1 MRQISTMIR
10 KEFLQVFRERSMV
23 ALIFV
28 VPLIQLFLLAYTITT
43 EVKHTKLAVVNH
55 DGSVTSREMVRL
67 FTNTDRFQ
75 LIGSA
80 GSPARVREWMRSW
93 RAQMALVIP
102 AQFHRDLQRGLCPSV
117 QVLVDGVDGNSAGIA
132 LGYASQ
138 ILLDYNQHLAEK
150 YAMGGSVPETHQLLP
165 VERMWYN
172 LELDSKQFMV
182 PGIVVVLLTIIPM
195 MFASMGLVRE
205 RELGT
210 LEQLMVTPLKRHQ
223 LLLGKI
229 IPALILAY
237 AEMGLVM
244 LVAVYSFGIHMNG
257 SYLLLAAI
265 SLIYLFTTI
274 GLGIFISTWTHSQ
287 QQAMFF
293 SWFVMV
299 FMILMGGFFIPIEN
313 MPEILRDL
321 TYLNPMRY
329 FMYILRDIFLKGSG
343 LVYLW
348 KDALILTVFGVTIL
362 GLGIGKFH
370 KRIG

>member
-1 MRQISTMIR
+1 MRRIIYMVR
-10 KEFLQVFRERSMV
+10 KEFLQVFRDRHML
-23 ALIFV
+23 ALLFV
-28 VPLIQLFLLAYTITT
+28 VPLVQLFILAYTITT
-43 EVKHTKLAVVNH
+43 DVKHLTLVVV
-55 DGSVTSREMVRL
+55 DYDRSVGSREIVRL
-67 FTNTDRFQ
+67 FTNTDRFD
-75 LIGSA
+75 LVGYA
-80 GSPARVREWMRSW
+80 HSPRQVGDLMRAW
-93 RAQMALVIP
+93 QTQMALVIP
-102 AQFHRDLQRGLCPSV
+102 AGFHRDLQRGLRPQLQIV
-117 QVLVDGVDGNSAGIA
+117 VDGVDGNTAGVA
-132 LGYASQ
+132 LGYARQ
-138 ILLDYNQHLAEK
+138 ILADYAREVALQLK
-150 YAMGGSVPETHQLLP
+150 RLKSPFLSRQLLP
-165 VERMWYN
+165 VERMWFN
-172 LELDSKQFMV
+172 PDLDSKQFMV

-210 LEQLMVTPLKRHQ
+210 LEQLMVTPLKRYQ

-237 AEMGLVM
+237 VEMALVM
-244 LVAVYSFGIHMNG
+244 LVAILSFGIKMNG
-257 SYLLLAAI
+257 SYLLLALF

-313 MPEILRDL
+313 MPELLRKL

-343 LVYLW
+343 IRYLW
-348 KDALILTVFGVTIL
+348 KDALLLAVFGITIL
-362 GLGIGKFH
+362 GMGVAKFR
-370 KRIG
+370 KRVG

>member
-1 MRQISTMIR
+1 MRPILTMIR
-10 KEFLQVFRERSMV
+10 KEFLQVFRDPPMV
-23 ALIFV
+23 ALLFV
-28 VPLIQLFLLAYTITT
+28 VPLIQLFILAYTITT
-43 EVKHTKLAVVNH
+43 DVKHIRLAVV
-55 DGSVTSREMVRL
+55 DYDRSASSREIVRK

-75 LIGSA
+75 LMGYAS
-80 GSPARVREWMRSW
+80 SPRQVRQWMRAW
-93 RAQMALVIP
+93 RVQMALVIP
-102 AQFHRDLQRGLCPSV
+102 SQFHQRLQRQLHPEI
-117 QVLVDGVDGNSAGIA
+117 QVLVDGVDGNTAGIS
-132 LGYASQ
+132 LGYAAE
-138 ILLDYNQHLAEK
+138 ILTDYNRWIASR
-150 YAMGGSVPETHQLLP
+150 YAVKGEFSPQPRLQP
-165 VERMWYN
+165 IERMWYN

-244 LVAVYSFGIHMNG
+244 VVAIYSFGIHMNG
-257 SYLLLAAI
+257 SYLLLAVL
-265 SLIYLFTTI
+265 SLVYLFTTI
-274 GLGIFISTWTHSQ
+274 GMGIFISTWTHSQ

-293 SWFVMV
+293 SWFTMV

-313 MPEILRDL
+313 MPRVMQEL

-343 LVYLW
+343 IQYLW
-348 KDALILTVFGVTIL
+348 KDALILTVFGISMLSL
-362 GLGIGKFH
+362 GVAKFR